1 MSINLEK
8 INLRKEQVINLKKEA
23 GIGTRAQAQ
32 VVLAIDY
39 SGSMSSLY
47 SNGTVQDTVER
58 ILSFG
63 LAFDDNGEVD
73 VYRFEDG
80 SKKIQEPVT
89 LNNLDGYVNSKIHTG
104 GMGGTKYAPVLNAIQ
119 SDFKA
124 KKSGGFLGM
133 GGTEQPMDYPVYVI
147 FVTDGDNSD
156 RTDTERVIR
165 EMSQK
170 GYFIQF
176 IGIGNSRFDFLDR
189 LDNLDGRKVD
199 NANFFKVSDIKSMSD
214 DSLYR
219 GLMTEYPE
227 WYKQV
232 KTLGLI
238 K

>member
-23 GIGTRAQAQ
+23 GIGTKAQAQ

-39 SGSMSSLY
+39 SGSMGSLY
-47 SNGTVQDTVER
+47 RNGTVQDTVER
-58 ILSFG
+58 ILPFG

-73 VYRFEDG
+73 VYRFDDG
-80 SKKIQEPVT
+80 YKQMKEPVT

-104 GMGGTKYAPVLNAIQ
+104 DMGGTNYAPVLRAIQ

-133 GGTEQPMDYPVYVI
+133 GGTEQPMDYPVYII
-147 FVTDGDNSD
+147 FVTDGDNGD
-156 RTDTERVIR
+156 RADTEQVIR
-165 EMSQK
+165 EMSEK
-170 GYFIQF
+170 GYFVQF
-176 IGIGNSRFDFLDR
+176 IGIGNASFSFLDK
-189 LDNLDGRKVD
+189 LDNLSGRKVD
-199 NANFFKVSDIKSMSD
+199 NANFFKVSDIKSMAD
-214 DSLYR
+214 EDLYK
-219 GLMTEYPE
+219 GLMSEYPE